1 MIPVQVSRLP
11 LGCLVQVC
19 STAQGRFLCHET
31 GVTSYDRLTSS
42 TCKRQTQ
49 QHVAEAPHRF
59 RAVTRTETAKG
70 PDAHRRAQGKPQSKA
85 HLDASGKA
93 RENNTRSREDIK
105 LSRRFQTESFA
116 FQFLS
121 PKHPPHPPPPFICR
135 NQSTSQSR
143 SAERKLVQ
151 GRTDAV
157 KTCAAKLLNCPS
169 STVLPLQSRSQG
181 LQVLLRFLRHSP
193 AELSIMPPPRHHSR
207 S

>member
-1 MIPVQVSRLP
+1 MHTR
-11 LGCLVQVC
+11 
-19 STAQGRFLCHET
+19 E
-31 GVTSYDRLTSS
+31 
-42 TCKRQTQ
+42 
-49 QHVAEAPHRF
+49 HRANL
-59 RAVTRTETAKG
+59 RAKHTW
-70 PDAHRRAQGKPQSKA
+70 
-85 HLDASGKA
+85 DASGKA

-121 PKHPPHPPPPFICR
+121 PKHPPHPPAPFICR

-193 AELSIMPPPRHHSR
+193 AELSIMPPPRHRSR